1 MSVVF
6 VDSAC
11 ELNAA
16 QVKKIGLDM
25 VKFNVKLNGKNV
37 QKSNEAYLDSCKNAG
52 SLSLTVTKND
62 YVKAFLPY
70 LNNGE
75 NILYFAKYN

>member
-25 VKFNVKLNGKNV
+25 VKFNVKLNGKNE
-37 QKSNEAYLDSCKNAG
+37 QKSNEAYLDSCKND
-52 SLSLTVTKND
+52 S
-62 YVKAFLPY
+62 
-70 LNNGE
+70 
-75 NILYFAKYN
+75 